1 MEYNANTR
9 VYIDV
14 NSDYLEIK
22 IFRKRRRKERIRII
36 KRADHLKSVRYIY
49 AINGVRYLT
58 CPKTTSHNNNM
69 KSF

>member
-9 VYIDV
+9 VYMGV

-22 IFRKRRRKERIRII
+22 IFRKQRRKERMHII
-36 KRADHLKSVRYIY
+36 KKADHLKSVRYIS